1 MAEHESSPS
10 FRQIKPLLGNIV
22 ALSLPSIASN
32 LVTPLLGMTDV
43 AIAGHMG
50 GAVFL
55 AAIAVGGNMF
65 NLLYWLFGFLR
76 MGSSGLTAQAYGA
89 GDAVRQAKV
98 LFQALSVA
106 GALSLIFILFQHPLC
121 SLLLDLMEVES
132 DARTMAGE
140 YFMLLIWGAPAV
152 LGSFVTTGWFLG
164 MQNAR
169 ITMWIS
175 TLTVAVNIAASLILA
190 VAMHLGIKGLAI
202 GTLVAQWTGFL
213 TAIAVCKLKY
223 NIRFQD
229 VKTIFAGNGML
240 RFFRINTDI
249 FLRTLCLVGVTLWFT
264 RTGASQG
271 DEVLAANA
279 LLLQLFTLFSFFMD
293 GFAFSAEAICGR
305 LSGAGDLRTLR
316 LAIRLLVLTSS
327 ILAIIFTIIYA
338 TLGTPL
344 LQLLCDD
351 MPTLQTAKEYAV
363 WAFTIPMAGFMAFV
377 YDGIFIGLTATRSML
392 LSMACATTVYFSVY
406 MLAWPSMHNH
416 GLWLAFICYLF
427 TRGLLLALLL
437 ARGSRGHVA

>member
-1 MAEHESSPS
+1 MAEHESSPRI
-10 FRQIKPLLGNIV
+10 RQIKPLLGNIV

-76 MGSSGLTAQAYGA
+76 MGSSGMTAQAYGA
-89 GDAVRQAKV
+89 GDTSRQAKILV
-98 LFQALSVA
+98 QALTVA
-106 GALSLIFILFQHPLC
+106 LILGILFIALQRPIC
-121 SLLLDLMEVES
+121 DLLLNLMEVGHE
-132 DARTMAGE
+132 ARTMATD
-140 YFMLLIWGAPAV
+140 YFMILIWGAPAV
-152 LGSFVTTGWFLG
+152 LGSFVMTGWFLG
-164 MQNAR
+164 MQNSR

-175 TLTVAVNIAASLILA
+175 MLTVTVNIAASLLLA
-190 VAMHLGIKGLAI
+190 VAMHLGIKGLAT
-202 GTLVAQWTGFL
+202 GTLLAQWTGFI
-213 TAIAVCKLKY
+213 TAISACLLKY
-223 NIRFQD
+223 RLHCPDIR
-229 VKTIFAGNGML
+229 TIFASNGLL

-249 FLRTLCLVGVTLWFT
+249 FLRTLCLVAVTLWFT

-305 LSGAGDLRTLR
+305 LAGSGDRLTLAR
-316 LAIRLLVLTSS
+316 ATKLLVLVSS
-327 ILAIIFTIIYA
+327 VLAMLFTIIYT

-351 MPTLQTAKEYAV
+351 LPTIAVAREYAA
-363 WAFTIPMAGFMAFV
+363 WAYSIPMAGFMAFV
-377 YDGIFIGLTATRSML
+377 FDGIFIGLTATRSML
-392 LSMACATTVYFSVY
+392 LSMACATAVYFAVY
-406 MLAWPSMHNH
+406 LLAWPSMHNH
-416 GLWLAFICYLF
+416 GLWLAFICYLL

-437 ARGSRGHVA
+437 ARGSRGDVA

>member
-202 GTLVAQWTGFL
+202 GTLVAQWSGFL

-223 NIRFQD
+223 NIRFPD

-351 MPTLQTAKEYAV
+351 MPTLQTAREYAV
-363 WAFTIPMAGFMAFV
+363 WAFMAFV

-392 LSMACATTVYFSVY
+392 LSMACATAVYFSVY